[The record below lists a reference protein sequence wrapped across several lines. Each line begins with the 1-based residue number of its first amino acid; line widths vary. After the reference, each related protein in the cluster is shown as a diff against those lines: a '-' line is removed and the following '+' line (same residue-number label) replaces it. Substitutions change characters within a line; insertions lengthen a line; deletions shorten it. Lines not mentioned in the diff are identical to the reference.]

1 MADKYQEEIE
11 IILKARGQQEVNEE
25 AQDLVTVWRNAFQLV
40 QDAVPDINQFSSIL
54 TNVRESIAG
63 GFDFTGVDWSG
74 LFDGIDEQLSRALG
88 NIDLSFDQQWDSIL
102 AAMFS
107 SGMNMS
113 DLSAFVHSLES
124 SIQSSLDEMDIE
136 ANISNIDTS
145 PIDFTHARIQ
155 ELFEEFKTVS
165 GLGID
170 NIFDTDAL
178 DSFSMAVSDLSSY
191 QLENLKKVLWDI
203 GGIINNLNV
212 DEVVKDDAF
221 SRIRSF
227 VDLIEEMEIPEIEA
241 PALDTDRF
249 FESYNE
255 VIDYI
260 NELYDTYDSGGIV
273 LFSANDIVSEKIQKV
288 LDSIENVDPSSL
300 YTVIHELENI
310 ANTIESSQFKFEIDE
325 SVLSQLENFRQRAD
339 ELLSF
344 DQKEMEIPEIEAP
357 SLNTDRF
364 FESYDEVIDY
374 INTLYDTYDSGGI
387 VLFSANDVIT
397 EKIKDVLDSIE
408 SVDTTNMHE
417 VKSVLDNIS
426 DTLDSARFEFQI
438 DDSII
443 SQLENFRQ
451 QADELLSFDQNVD
464 NLKDSFDQ
472 LNDLDEVN
480 PEIDYT
486 SIDIAVQ
493 KIQGIFNTFKT
504 VASLGIDDIFNPDNL
519 ESFSTTISDL
529 SSNQLDYL
537 NEALQDISGRIN
549 NLNIDEVVKSDAL
562 SRIQSFIDI
571 IEGAQLDPIID
582 ALNQI
587 REEFDKLG
595 ESVDISIEDLFD
607 SSSIFNFKDAIAD
620 LNNSDLE
627 QLYNLLNQVVEN
639 IEELNI
645 NSSIKSG
652 VLDQFREYLDILNDV
667 NEAQNKTA
675 TEGGT
680 RVTQFLD
687 RYKYSLALV
696 GGALGVIMGMMRYST
711 TFGSAID
718 ILGQAIG
725 YLADSILYPLLPGIM
740 ELAKWI
746 IGLADWFNEL
756 PDPIKLVISGFAT
769 LAAVIA
775 LFKALSG
782 VNIFSWLK
790 KSLDSVMGWLDE
802 AITLLKVKL
811 AAWNAAMAAGGLTG
825 GLAFAAAAGV
835 GILLGFAA
843 IYAMIQTGVLNTIS
857 KFGDEFRKTQP
868 MLATMVTAWLGP
880 IGLIAIPLIDAA
892 AGQFDLIPMHMDLAL
907 KMIIE
912 SWRVVALSVLN
923 SITDMG
929 IAIQGFIG
937 SIGSLLQNNPL
948 TKGMGNALV
957 GWADEN
963 KKRFEDEKITI
974 EGYIKTKQ
982 NLVDQ
987 YRRIIVTGSNVES
1000 NEEEFKPGSFL
1011 QGLTSEDQQKYY
1023 EQLDL
1028 LKELTDSSSVEDIL
1042 ANYNNKI
1049 QSGNLDDS
1057 TSDMSEFQNGLIN
1070 LSKSLES
1077 GSISFDEYQEK
1088 LKDLSYG
1095 LSTTKDKMDSLNS
1108 STKTSMD
1115 LLDTRS
1121 KTINQ
1126 DSGGNTSVSE
1136 ENLVNKQKDLLTEH
1150 TVSRQQIVTN
1160 TDVIKQT
1167 QEELTSV
1174 PGPVTY
1180 EIESPDVSL
1189 TISKIQT
1196 WWDSVKSGLSL
1207 SLPFNND
1214 IQNTLD
1220 FSVITPD
1227 VDLTVSK
1234 IQSWWDDVKGGLSL
1248 SAPVQTP
1255 DIGSSQIP
1263 LPSSPVPTNENKT
1276 VIIQNQQQNT
1286 DSKPGNVYI
1295 TIQGYQKDARQ
1306 LADEIA
1312 KIWESRT
1319 RGSRI

>member
-11 IILKARGQQEVNEE
+11 IILKARGQQEVHEE
-25 AQDLVTVWRNAFQLV
+25 AQDLVSVWRNSFQLIK
-40 QDAVPDINQFSSIL
+40 DSIPDPNQFIPILSNVKDSIS
-54 TNVRESIAG
+54 E
-63 GFDFTGVDWSG
+63 GFAVTGLDWSV
-74 LFDGIDEQLSRALG
+74 LFEGMDEQLSRALDT
-88 NIDLSFDQQWDSIL
+88 IDLSFDQQWDSIL

-107 SGMNMS
+107 SGMDMP

-124 SIQSSLDEMDIE
+124 SIQSSLSGMDID

-145 PIDFTHARIQ
+145 PIDFTHAKIQ

-170 NIFDTDAL
+170 NIFDSSAL
-178 DSFSMAVSDLSSY
+178 DSFSTAVSDLSSY
-191 QLENLKKVLWDI
+191 QLENLKGILWDI
-203 GGIINNLNV
+203 GGIINNLNI
-212 DEVVKDDAF
+212 DEVVRDDAF

-227 VDLIEEMEIPEIEA
+227 IDLIEEMELPEIEA
-241 PALDTDRF
+241 PNLDTSQF
-249 FESYNE
+249 FKSYDE
-255 VIDYI
+255 LVDYI
-260 NELYDTYDSGGIV
+260 NTLYDTYDSGGIV
-273 LFSANDIVSEKIQKV
+273 LFSANDVITEKIKDV
-288 LDSIENVDPSSL
+288 INSIENIDPSGL
-300 YTVIHELENI
+300 YEIKNELDNI
-310 ANTIESSQFKFEIDE
+310 STTIESSQFKFEIDE

-344 DQKEMEIPEIEAP
+344 DQEDLVIPEIEAP

-364 FESYDEVIDY
+364 YESYDELIDY

-397 EKIKDVLDSIE
+397 EKIKDVINSIE
-408 SVDTTNMHE
+408 NIDPSGLYEIKNE
-417 VKSVLDNIS
+417 LDNIS
-426 DTLDSARFEFQI
+426 TTIESSQFKFEI
-438 DDSII
+438 DESVL

-451 QADELLSFDQNVD
+451 RADELLSFDQNFD
-464 NLKDSFDQ
+464 DLKDSFEQ
-472 LNDLDEVN
+472 LNVLDEVN
-480 PEIDYT
+480 PEVDYT
-486 SIDIAVQ
+486 SLDIALQ

-504 VASLGIDDIFNPDNL
+504 VTSLGIDDIFNPDNL
-519 ESFSTTISDL
+519 ESFSTTVSDL

-549 NLNIDEVVKSDAL
+549 NLNIDEVVKSDTL
-562 SRIQSFIDI
+562 SRIQSFIDV
-571 IEGAQLDPIID
+571 IEGAQLDPIIE
-582 ALNQI
+582 ALDQI

-595 ESVDISIEDLFD
+595 MSVDISIDDLFD

-620 LNNSDLE
+620 LNDSELE
-627 QLYNLLNQVVEN
+627 KLNDVLNQVVEN

-652 VLDQFREYLDILNDV
+652 VLEQFREYLDILNDV

-680 RVTQFLD
+680 KVTQFLD

-790 KSLDSVMGWLDE
+790 KALDSVMGWLDE

-987 YRRIIVTGSNVES
+987 YRRIIVTGSNVDN

-1011 QGLTSEDQQKYY
+1011 QGLTSEDQRKYY

-1028 LKELTDSSSVEDIL
+1028 LKELTDSSSVEDIK
-1042 ANYNNKI
+1042 AKYNSKI
-1049 QSGNLDDS
+1049 QTGNIEDS
-1057 TSDMSEFQNGLIN
+1057 TSDLSKFQDELIN

-1095 LSTTKDKMDSLNS
+1095 LSNTKDQMDGLNS

-1167 QEELTSV
+1167 QDELTSV

-1180 EIESPDVSL
+1180 EIESPNVSL

-1196 WWDSVKSGLSL
+1196 WWDSVKSGLLL
-1207 SLPFNND
+1207 SLPFNTD

-1248 SAPVQTP
+1248 SAPVQSP
-1255 DIGSSQIP
+1255 DLSSSQIP
-1263 LPSSPVPTNENKT
+1263 LPSSPVPSNENKT

-1295 TIQGYQKDARQ
+1295 TIQGYQKDVKQ
-1306 LADEIA
+1306 LAEEIA
-1312 KIWESRT
+1312 KIWESRS